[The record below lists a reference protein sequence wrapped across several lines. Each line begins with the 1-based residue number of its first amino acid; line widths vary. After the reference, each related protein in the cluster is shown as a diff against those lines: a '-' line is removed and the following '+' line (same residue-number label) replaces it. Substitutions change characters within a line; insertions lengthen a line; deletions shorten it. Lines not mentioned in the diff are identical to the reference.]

1 MRTTLSILG
10 IALAVGSVLSLVAL
24 SRSIEDG
31 LAEGLDEIG
40 ADLAVAQRGASDIFG
55 GFLPEEMGDRIA
67 AVPGVAGVAG
77 DLFLFA
83 PSEDDHHVLVSGWK
97 DGSYKWKTTPFREG
111 RAPRP
116 GERRVAVIGDSAADS
131 LKKKVGDELEVLSEK
146 YRIIGITRFASVIN
160 RGLVILPLSDL
171 QEATYRKGQV
181 TMFYV
186 GLQRGLSK
194 ADIDRVRADIAKL
207 GKLTVSLTSEVLD
220 KDRNF
225 AILQAVSLAIAII
238 ALAMGV
244 INILNTLL
252 MAIQERTREIGIVAA
267 IGWSDR
273 RIMASI
279 VIEGLIMSVIGCAIG
294 IALGYLTS
302 FFFAAIPQIGSIIA
316 FKPSIG
322 LIAPTVIA
330 ALILCA
336 IGSLYPAWR
345 ATRMTPAEALQR
357 G

>member
-1 MRTTLSILG
+1 
-10 IALAVGSVLSLVAL
+10 
-24 SRSIEDG
+24 
-31 LAEGLDEIG
+31 
-40 ADLAVAQRGASDIFG
+40 
-55 GFLPEEMGDRIA
+55 
-67 AVPGVAGVAG
+67 
-77 DLFLFA
+77 
-83 PSEDDHHVLVSGWK
+83 
-97 DGSYKWKTTPFREG
+97 
-111 RAPRP
+111 
-116 GERRVAVIGDSAADS
+116 
-131 LKKKVGDELEVLSEK
+131 
-146 YRIIGITRFASVIN
+146 
-160 RGLVILPLSDL
+160 
-171 QEATYRKGQV
+171 
-181 TMFYV
+181 
-186 GLQRGLSK
+186 
-194 ADIDRVRADIAKL
+194 
-207 GKLTVSLTSEVLD
+207 
-220 KDRNF
+220 
-225 AILQAVSLAIAII
+225 
-238 ALAMGV
+238 MGV

-294 IALGYLTS
+294 IVLGYLTS